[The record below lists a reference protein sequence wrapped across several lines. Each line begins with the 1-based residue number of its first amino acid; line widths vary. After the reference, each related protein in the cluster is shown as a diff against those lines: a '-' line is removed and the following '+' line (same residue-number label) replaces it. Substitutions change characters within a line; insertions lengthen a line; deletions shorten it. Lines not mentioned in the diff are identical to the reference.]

1 MATMID
7 IDEPAI
13 KLDRRV
19 NESWL
24 AAHEFRALQVLARQ
38 LPAAVT
44 PDHLTALGVAG
55 AGLVLLG
62 GMSARGRSNGFGC
75 PIWGCSC
82 TGMAIRWM
90 APWPA
95 CAGLNGRA
103 IASTLTR

>member
-62 GMSARGRSNGFGC
+62 GMLSTRSIEWLWLSNLGLLVHWYGDSLDGTVARLRGIER
-75 PIWGCSC
+75 P
-82 TGMAIRWM
+82 RY
-90 APWPA
+90 
-95 CAGLNGRA
+95 
-103 IASTLTR
+103 ASTLTR